1 MTSIACSRPLWV
13 ASSVVSLAFLLSGCG
28 AGENTSSDGNGTEA
42 PGPGGAEG
50 TGGNGNGGS
59 SSGGAATGGAN
70 TGGVSIGG
78 TSGTGGDDT
87 GGAAATGGAATG
99 GASSAGGTETGGVA
113 NGGAA
118 GSGSGGE
125 EPSDTG
131 GASTGG
137 VTATGGNDTGGTNG
151 TGGEATGGTSS
162 GGTGGGPA
170 LEPCATVG
178 ELGCSEEPPEQKL
191 VCVAGFW
198 TPNGSCAAGE
208 TCDPATGSCATISTE
223 CAGRQPGDR
232 YCAGDELF
240 ECGPRLISSQLVE
253 SCLGLCDGDGP
264 SPFCVAPVCGDGKQN
279 QLAEECDDGGV
290 PMASCVA
297 CQLVLESAHIVQLSS
312 GGEHNCVLDNLGR
325 VKCWGENGV
334 AGKLGLGDTSHRG
347 DNPNEM
353 TALPFLDFGAG
364 RTVKTLA
371 VGLHHNCAILDDDS
385 LKCWG
390 AGGDGALGIGPS
402 DNKGDAPN
410 EMGSALP
417 SVNLGAGRTAK
428 TVAVGDFHTC
438 AIADDDSLRCWGNNA
453 TGQLGQGNT
462 TRLYAPPASPVYLGA
477 GRTARAVSAGT
488 SHTCA
493 LLDDFTVKCWGE
505 NGNGQLGIG
514 DNGDRGLTWN
524 QMLGLPTVSLGTG
537 RTAKAISAG
546 SYHSCALL
554 DDDTIKCWG
563 HNAYGQLGQGDTV
576 QRGDA
581 ASELGDNLPIVAL
594 GSGRTTREVVTYDAY
609 GTCALLDDFSVK
621 CWGDNIWG
629 QLGQGN
635 TATRGDQANELGDNL
650 PAINLGTSRTAQAI
664 ATGRYHVCA
673 LLDDDS
679 VKCWGIN
686 SFGELGIG
694 STATR
699 GNAAGQLGDN
709 LLPLPLP

>member
-1 MTSIACSRPLWV
+1 MTSIACSRPFGL
-13 ASSVVSLAFLLSGCG
+13 ASSVVSLVLVLSGCG
-28 AGENTSSDGNGTEA
+28 AGESTGSGGRSSEA
-42 PGPGGAEG
+42 PGPGGAG
-50 TGGNGNGGS
+50 STGGNN
-59 SSGGAATGGAN
+59 SGGAATGGAN
-70 TGGVSIGG
+70 TGGVSSGG

-87 GGAAATGGAATG
+87 GGASTG
-99 GASSAGGTETGGVA
+99 GASSTGGTGTGGTETGGVA

-118 GSGSGGE
+118 GSGAGGE
-125 EPSDTG
+125 ASGDTG
-131 GASTGG
+131 GASAGG
-137 VTATGGNDTGGTNG
+137 LTATGGTNG
-151 TGGEATGGTSS
+151 TGGEANS
-162 GGTGGGPA
+162 GGTGGGA
-170 LEPCATVG
+170 TLEPCATVG
-178 ELGCSEEPPEQKL
+178 ELACSEEPPEQKL
-191 VCVAGFW
+191 VCIAGFW
-198 TPNGSCAAGE
+198 TPNGSCAVGE
-208 TCDPATGSCATISTE
+208 TCDPATGSCATISSA
-223 CAGRQPGDR
+223 CAGKRPGDR
-232 YCAGDELF
+232 YCEGDELF
-240 ECGPRLISSQLVE
+240 ECGPRLLTSELVE
-253 SCLGLCDGDGP
+253 SCLGLCDDDGQGA
-264 SPFCVAPVCGDGKQN
+264 FCVAPVCGDGKQN
-279 QLAEECDDGGV
+279 QLVEECDDGGV
-290 PMASCVA
+290 PTVA
-297 CQLVLESAHIVQLSS
+297 CVDCRLNSESARVLQVSS

-334 AGKLGLGDTSHRG
+334 AGKLGLGDTNHRG
-347 DNPNEM
+347 DNSNEM
-353 TALPFLDFGAG
+353 TALPHLDFGPG
-364 RTVKTLA
+364 RTVRTLA

-410 EMGSALP
+410 EMGAALP
-417 SVNLGAGRTAK
+417 TVNLGAGRTAK
-428 TVAVGDFHTC
+428 AVAVGDFHTC
-438 AIADDDSLRCWGNNA
+438 AIADDGSVKCWGNN
-453 TGQLGQGNT
+453 TIGQLGQGNT

-488 SHTCA
+488 YHTCA
-493 LLDDFTVKCWGE
+493 LLEDFTVKCWGE

-563 HNAYGQLGQGDTV
+563 YNAFGLLGQGDTV

-581 ASELGDNLPIVAL
+581 ASEMGDNLPTVAL
-594 GSGRTTREVVTYDAY
+594 GSGRTALEVVTYDAY

-621 CWGDNIWG
+621 CWGENIWG

-635 TATRGDQANELGDNL
+635 TVTRGDQANELGDNL
-650 PAINLGTSRTAQAI
+650 PAINFGTNRTARAI
-664 ATGRYHVCA
+664 ATGGYHVCA
-673 LLDDDS
+673 QLDDDS

-699 GNAAGQLGDN
+699 GNAAGQMGDS